1 MEARWASPKSLREDR
16 NVTEK
21 SAPIKGGFDVSEESG
36 PIGGYGSAAWVDH
49 AVRGSSTRRDGQS
62 VAIAECLS
70 HRRNIQIGDATR
82 LEVVGVGFRR
92 EGGPGRQH
100 LCLSSLR
107 GKLVHGPQ
115 RRAADRRVQ
124 PAGQALKEYGGGH
137 DRMAPWHRR
146 DARSEHVA
154 DRCCG
159 AEWRRQE

>member
-1 MEARWASPKSLREDR
+1 MEARWAGPKSLRGDL

-21 SAPIKGGFDVSEESG
+21 SAPIKGGFNVSEKSG
-36 PIGGYGSAAWVDH
+36 PIGGYGSGAWGDH
-49 AVRGSSTRRDGQS
+49 AVYGSSTRRDGQP
-62 VAIAECLS
+62 VAIAESPS

-92 EGGPGRQH
+92 EGGPGQQN

-107 GKLVHGPQ
+107 GKLVHRPQ

-137 DRMAPWHRR
+137 DCIAPWHRR
-146 DARSEHVA
+146 DATSWPVA
-154 DRCCG
+154 DPF
-159 AEWRRQE
+159 